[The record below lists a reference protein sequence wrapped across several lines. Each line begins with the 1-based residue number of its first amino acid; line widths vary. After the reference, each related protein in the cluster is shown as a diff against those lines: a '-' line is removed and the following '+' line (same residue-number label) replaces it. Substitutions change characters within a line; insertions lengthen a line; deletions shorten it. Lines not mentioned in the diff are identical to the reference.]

1 MRRVIKPRTG
11 INESAVR
18 SKKYAFNESA
28 VRLKNDLP
36 KLGYQYINDSIMGLS
51 TGDSFAGIFVEL
63 ENENATVYLKA
74 DYYEEDDYDKLTQLL
89 KAADYQLQSQS
100 GTQEDWVFS
109 PTEIVT
115 ESKKTNAKTTAQKLL
130 ESRVS
135 KKPKVKSLTEQL
147 KTLNARVRN

>member
-1 MRRVIKPRTG
+1 MRRVIKPRT
-11 INESAVR
+11 
-18 SKKYAFNESA
+18 AFNESA

-115 ESKKTNAKTTAQKLL
+115 ESKKTTMKTTAQRLL

-135 KKPKVKSLTEQL
+135 KKSKVKSLTEQL

>member
-1 MRRVIKPRTG
+1 
-11 INESAVR
+11 
-18 SKKYAFNESA
+18 
-28 VRLKNDLP
+28 
-36 KLGYQYINDSIMGLS
+36 MGLS

-115 ESKKTNAKTTAQKLL
+115 ESNNTNAKTTAQKLL

-135 KKPKVKSLTEQL
+135 KKSKVKSLTEQL

>member
-1 MRRVIKPRTG
+1 MRRVIKPRT
-11 INESAVR
+11 V
-18 SKKYAFNESA
+18 FNESA

-130 ESRVS
+130 ESRLP
-135 KKPKVKSLTEQL
+135 KKSKVKSLTEQL

>member
-11 INESAVR
+11 I
-18 SKKYAFNESA
+18 NESA

-36 KLGYQYINDSIMGLS
+36 KLGYQYINDTIMGLS

-135 KKPKVKSLTEQL
+135 KKSKVKSLTEQL

>member
-11 INESAVR
+11 I
-18 SKKYAFNESA
+18 NESA

-36 KLGYQYINDSIMGLS
+36 KLGYQYINDTIMGLS

-130 ESRVS
+130 ESKVS
-135 KKPKVKSLTEQL
+135 KKSKVKSLTEQL

>member
-1 MRRVIKPRTG
+1 MKRIIKPRT
-11 INESAVR
+11 
-18 SKKYAFNESA
+18 AFNESA

-36 KLGYQYINDSIMGLS
+36 KLGFQYINDSIMGLS
-51 TGDSFAGIFVEL
+51 TGDSFAGIFIEL

-74 DYYEEDDYDKLTQLL
+74 DYYDEDDYDKLTQLL

-115 ESKKTNAKTTAQKLL
+115 ESKNTKTTAQKLL
-130 ESRVS
+130 ESRLP
-135 KKPKVKSLTEQL
+135 KKSKVKSLTEQL

>member
-1 MRRVIKPRTG
+1 MKRIIKPRTG
-11 INESAVR
+11 I
-18 SKKYAFNESA
+18 NESA

-36 KLGYQYINDSIMGLS
+36 KLGYQYINDSIMGLA

-74 DYYEEDDYDKLTQLL
+74 DYYDEDDYDKLTQLL
-89 KAADYQLQSQS
+89 KAADYQLQSQA
-100 GTQEDWVFS
+100 GTQEDWVFA

-115 ESKKTNAKTTAQKLL
+115 ESKKTSTAQKLL

-135 KKPKVKSLTEQL
+135 KQSKIKSLTEQL

>member
-1 MRRVIKPRTG
+1 MKRIIKPRT
-11 INESAVR
+11 
-18 SKKYAFNESA
+18 AFNESA

-36 KLGYQYINDSIMGLS
+36 KLGFQYINDSIMGLS
-51 TGDSFAGIFVEL
+51 TGDSFAGIFIEL

-115 ESKKTNAKTTAQKLL
+115 ESKNTKTKTTAQKLL
-130 ESRVS
+130 ESRLP
-135 KKPKVKSLTEQL
+135 KKSKVKSLTEQL

>member
-11 INESAVR
+11 I
-18 SKKYAFNESA
+18 NESA

-130 ESRVS
+130 ESKVS
-135 KKPKVKSLTEQL
+135 KKSKVKSLTEQL

>member
-1 MRRVIKPRTG
+1 MRRVIKPRT
-11 INESAVR
+11 
-18 SKKYAFNESA
+18 AFNESA

-135 KKPKVKSLTEQL
+135 KKSKVKSLTEQL

>member
-1 MRRVIKPRTG
+1 MKRIIKPR
-11 INESAVR
+11 A
-18 SKKYAFNESA
+18 AFNESA

-115 ESKKTNAKTTAQKLL
+115 ESKNTKTTAQKLL
-130 ESRVS
+130 ESRLP
-135 KKPKVKSLTEQL
+135 KKSKVKSLAEQL

>member
-11 INESAVR
+11 I
-18 SKKYAFNESA
+18 NESA

-36 KLGYQYINDSIMGLS
+36 KLGYQYINDTIMGLS

-115 ESKKTNAKTTAQKLL
+115 ESKKTGMKTTAQKLL

-135 KKPKVKSLTEQL
+135 KKSKVKSLTEQL

>member
-1 MRRVIKPRTG
+1 MRRVIKPRT
-11 INESAVR
+11 V
-18 SKKYAFNESA
+18 FNESA

-51 TGDSFAGIFVEL
+51 TGDSFAGIFIEL

-74 DYYEEDDYDKLTQLL
+74 DYYDEDDYDKLTQLL

-115 ESKKTNAKTTAQKLL
+115 ESKKTTVKTTAQKLL
-130 ESRVS
+130 ESRLP
-135 KKPKVKSLTEQL
+135 KKSKVKSLTEQL

>member
-11 INESAVR
+11 INESVI
-18 SKKYAFNESA
+18 NESA

-74 DYYEEDDYDKLTQLL
+74 DYYDEDDYDKLTQLL

-115 ESKKTNAKTTAQKLL
+115 ESKNTKTTAQKLL

-135 KKPKVKSLTEQL
+135 KQSKVKSLTEQL

>member
-1 MRRVIKPRTG
+1 MRRVIKPRT
-11 INESAVR
+11 
-18 SKKYAFNESA
+18 AFNESA

-115 ESKKTNAKTTAQKLL
+115 ESKKTTMKTTAQRLL
-130 ESRVS
+130 ESRVY
-135 KKPKVKSLTEQL
+135 KKSKVKSLTEQL

>member
-1 MRRVIKPRTG
+1 MRRVIKPRT
-11 INESAVR
+11 V
-18 SKKYAFNESA
+18 FNESA

-115 ESKKTNAKTTAQKLL
+115 ESKKTTAQRLL

-135 KKPKVKSLTEQL
+135 KKSKVKSLTEQL

>member
-1 MRRVIKPRTG
+1 MRRVIKPRIG
-11 INESAVR
+11 I
-18 SKKYAFNESA
+18 NESA

-115 ESKKTNAKTTAQKLL
+115 ESKKTSIKTTAQRLL

-135 KKPKVKSLTEQL
+135 KKSKVKSLTEQL

>member
-135 KKPKVKSLTEQL
+135 KKSKVKSLTEQL

>member
-1 MRRVIKPRTG
+1 
-11 INESAVR
+11 
-18 SKKYAFNESA
+18 
-28 VRLKNDLP
+28 
-36 KLGYQYINDSIMGLS
+36 MGLS
-51 TGDSFAGIFVEL
+51 TGDSFAGIFIEL

-74 DYYEEDDYDKLTQLL
+74 DYYDEDDYDKLTQLL

-115 ESKKTNAKTTAQKLL
+115 ESKNTKTTAQKLL
-130 ESRVS
+130 ESRLP
-135 KKPKVKSLTEQL
+135 KKSKVKSLTEQL

>member
-1 MRRVIKPRTG
+1 MRRVIKPRT
-11 INESAVR
+11 V
-18 SKKYAFNESA
+18 FNESA

-130 ESRVS
+130 ESKVS
-135 KKPKVKSLTEQL
+135 KKSKVKSLTEQL

>member
-11 INESAVR
+11 I
-18 SKKYAFNESA
+18 NESA

-115 ESKKTNAKTTAQKLL
+115 ESKKTNAKTTAQRLL

-135 KKPKVKSLTEQL
+135 KKSKVKSLTEQL

>member
-1 MRRVIKPRTG
+1 MRRVIKPRT
-11 INESAVR
+11 
-18 SKKYAFNESA
+18 AFNESA

-115 ESKKTNAKTTAQKLL
+115 ESKKTNAKTTAQRLL

-135 KKPKVKSLTEQL
+135 KKSKVKSLTEQL

>member
-115 ESKKTNAKTTAQKLL
+115 ESKNTAKTTAQKLL

-135 KKPKVKSLTEQL
+135 KKSKVKSLTEQL

>member
-1 MRRVIKPRTG
+1 MKRVIKPRT
-11 INESAVR
+11 
-18 SKKYAFNESA
+18 AFNESA

-115 ESKKTNAKTTAQKLL
+115 ESKNTKTTAQKLL
-130 ESRVS
+130 ESRLP
-135 KKPKVKSLTEQL
+135 KKSKVKSLAEQL

>member
-1 MRRVIKPRTG
+1 MRRVIKPRT
-11 INESAVR
+11 V
-18 SKKYAFNESA
+18 FNESA

-115 ESKKTNAKTTAQKLL
+115 ESKKTNVSTNAKTTAQKLL

-135 KKPKVKSLTEQL
+135 KKSKVKSLTEQL

>member
-1 MRRVIKPRTG
+1 MRRVIKPRT
-11 INESAVR
+11 
-18 SKKYAFNESA
+18 AFNESA

-115 ESKKTNAKTTAQKLL
+115 ESKNTNSKTTAQKLL

-135 KKPKVKSLTEQL
+135 KKSKVKSLTEQL